1 MEVQTQVTSWPASF
15 HPDSDATSVQA
26 MREAFITSRR
36 TQGSKS
42 LKVSATVA
50 PDATREAVQNGIL
63 DLLSGHGDGED
74 GLYVDPVFTAWM
86 NFLGRAFA
94 RGDEKEIMFHCEN
107 VAQVMARVKG
117 RLAGEDRH
125 YIPGTRIALLQDDF
139 DPYIMAATPPS
150 YDFEPLLTSE
160 KGLNGY
166 GHPLALQKELLGLAF
181 ENIAKAWPELRTQIE
196 DVVQIVGY
204 LPNATFRSCSAARY
218 AGVVYLGNL
227 DERIL
232 DIEESIVHE
241 AGHQVLYRLGE
252 LVPLVKE
259 DAPKTDDYTL
269 PWSGSKRD
277 LFGFLHAFYI
287 YTLLTKYFWRRAA
300 INESEHKDCVF
311 RAAVILVGSEKAIP
325 MLLKDDNLSPQ
336 GRTLVEALAKDME
349 VLRPDI
355 DSAWS
360 KIAKSHG

>member
-1 MEVQTQVTSWPASF
+1 
-15 HPDSDATSVQA
+15 
-26 MREAFITSRR
+26 MRKAFVDSRR

-42 LKVSATVA
+42 LEVTAKVA
-50 PDATREAVQNGIL
+50 PEATRQAVQNGIM
-63 DLLSGHGDGED
+63 DLLSDGSDGED
-74 GLYVDPVFTAWM
+74 GLYIDPVFTAWM

-94 RGDEKEIMFHCEN
+94 RGDESEIRFHCEN
-107 VAQVMARVKG
+107 IAQVMARVKG

-150 YDFEPLLTSE
+150 YNFEPLLKSNT
-160 KGLNGY
+160 GLNGY

-181 ENIAKAWPELRTQIE
+181 DNIEKAWSDLRTQIE

-218 AGVVYLGNL
+218 SGVVYLGNM

-232 DIEESIVHE
+232 DIEESLVHE
-241 AGHQVLYRLGE
+241 AGHQVLYRLCE
-252 LVPLVKE
+252 LVLLVK
-259 DAPKTDDYTL
+259 DGTPKTDDYTL

-300 INESEHKDCVF
+300 LKEEEYKDCVF

-325 MLLKDDNLSPQ
+325 MLLGDDNLSPQ
-336 GRTLVEALAKDME
+336 GRTLVEALAMDME
-349 VLRPDI
+349 ALRPEVE
-355 DSAWS
+355 AVWS
-360 KIAKSHG
+360 QIGKDHD